1 MQCVVVG
8 VGGDGEGCPSEEGF
22 LISAHQHRSFSTGGR
37 VVQEHRD
44 TPAGG
49 RQSRQSEGD
58 GIEQQQ
64 LEDTQTG
71 GDRKPYP
78 DPAQHHFLSAVGLNP
93 LSISN
98 RETT

>member
-1 MQCVVVG
+1 MQRVVVG

-71 GDRKPYP
+71 
-78 DPAQHHFLSAVGLNP
+78 
-93 LSISN
+93 
-98 RETT
+98 